1 MWEKMVKIRMTVLY
15 TCAILIKS
23 IHGTMK
29 KWHAGRDIAYWST
42 RKSELI
48 ANRNRAIRV
57 EELGL
62 NEDNVKLVKEKLEK
76 TREVVIANIDQ
87 DGFYLSR
94 FGPIDGVPCISQENF
109 LPRKRLPID
118 LVAVD
123 GLVGIKKNYRG
134 QTADVSAG
142 SSKQRKARL
151 QNYKLLFLREIEA
164 LHFLTK
170 AGCFVPALMDVDFN
184 NFSLTFSYIPGKVL
198 REELASSGAML
209 RDRDVDENIQFNQL
223 SPEARNLKRIE
234 EGRKYLRQK
243 VNEEFID
250 TLFDQVRKIHAAGFR
265 INDVKYGNIIIEK
278 KTGNPYLIDF
288 ESSENLDGLGQ
299 HLSGLLFDDDIRKFN
314 LLFGTDKPTYQH
326 ASRMNPKQ
334 GLHPQQK

>member
-1 MWEKMVKIRMTVLY
+1 MTILH
-15 TCAILIKS
+15 TCALLMKS
-23 IHGTMK
+23 CEGSLK
-29 KWHAGRDIAYWST
+29 KWNAERDIAYWST

-48 ANRNRAIRV
+48 ANRNRALRL

-62 NEDNVKLVKEKLEK
+62 SENNVKLVKENLKK

-87 DGFYLSR
+87 DGFFLSR

-118 LVAVD
+118 LVTVD

-134 QTADVSAG
+134 PTADVYTG

-151 QNYKLLFLREIEA
+151 KNYRLLFLREMEA
-164 LHFLTK
+164 LHFLTG
-170 AGCFVPALMDVDFN
+170 AGCFVPAIIDVDFN
-184 NFSLTFSYIPGKVL
+184 NFSLTFSYIPGRVL

-209 RDRDVDENIQFNQL
+209 RDRDVDENIQFNRL
-223 SPEARNLKRIE
+223 SPEARYLKRIE
-234 EGRKYLRQK
+234 EGRKYLHQK

-250 TLFDQVRKIHAAGFR
+250 MLFDQLKKIHAAGFR
-265 INDVKYGNIIIEK
+265 INDVKYGNVIIEK

-288 ESSENLDGLGQ
+288 ETSEKLNGLGQ
-299 HLSGLLFDDDIRKFN
+299 YLSCLLYDDDIRKFN
-314 LLFGTDKPTYQH
+314 LLFGTDKPTYQQEN
-326 ASRMNPKQ
+326 RMNPTN
-334 GLHPQQK
+334 GLHPQHK

>member
-1 MWEKMVKIRMTVLY
+1 MVKIRMTLLY
-15 TCAILIKS
+15 TCAILMKI
-23 IHGTMK
+23 IYGTMK
-29 KWHAGRDIAYWST
+29 KWHAGRDITCWST

-48 ANRNRAIRV
+48 ANRNRAIRL

-62 NEDNVKLVKEKLEK
+62 SENNVKLVKKSLEK

-94 FGPIDGVPCISQENF
+94 FGPIDGVPCVSQEYF

-118 LVAVD
+118 LVTVD

-134 QTADVSAG
+134 PTADLSAG

-151 QNYKLLFLREIEA
+151 KNYKLFFLREIEA
-164 LHFLTK
+164 LHFLTG
-170 AGCFVPALMDVDFN
+170 AGCFVPAIIDVDFN

-198 REELASSGAML
+198 REELASSGAMV
-209 RDRDVDENIQFNQL
+209 RDRDVDENIQFNRL

-250 TLFDQVRKIHAAGFR
+250 TLFDQMRKIHAAGFR
-265 INDVKYGNIIIEK
+265 INDVKYGNVIIEK

-288 ESSENLDGLGQ
+288 ESSENLKGVGKR
-299 HLSGLLFDDDIRKFN
+299 LSGLLFDDDIRKFN
-314 LLFGTDKPTYQH
+314 LLFGTDKPTF
-326 ASRMNPKQ
+326 RR
-334 GLHPQQK
+334 

>member
-1 MWEKMVKIRMTVLY
+1 MTMPY
-15 TCAILIKS
+15 TCAILMKS
-23 IHGTMK
+23 MQGCLK
-29 KWHAGRDIAYWST
+29 KWNAGRDIAYWST
-42 RKSELI
+42 RRSELI
-48 ANRNRAIRV
+48 ANRNNAIRI

-62 NEDNVKLVKEKLEK
+62 SENNVNLIKENLEK
-76 TREVVIANIDQ
+76 KREIVIANIDQ
-87 DGFYLSR
+87 DGFFLSR

-109 LPRKRLPID
+109 LPRKRLPLD
-118 LVAVD
+118 LVTVD

-134 QTADVSAG
+134 PTADLSTG

-151 QNYKLLFLREIEA
+151 KNYRLLFLREIEA

-184 NFSLTFSYIPGKVL
+184 NFSLTFSYIPGNVL

-209 RDRDVDENIQFNQL
+209 RDRDVDENIQFNRL
-223 SPEARNLKRIE
+223 SPEARNLKKIE
-234 EGRKYLRQK
+234 EGRKYLRQR

-265 INDVKYGNIIIEK
+265 INDVKYGNVIIEK

-288 ESSENLDGLGQ
+288 ESSEKLDGLGH
-299 HLSGLLFDDDIRKFN
+299 HLSGLLYDDDIRKFN
-314 LLFGTDKPTYQH
+314 LLFGTDKPTHQH
-326 ASRMNPKQ
+326 AGRMNPKQ